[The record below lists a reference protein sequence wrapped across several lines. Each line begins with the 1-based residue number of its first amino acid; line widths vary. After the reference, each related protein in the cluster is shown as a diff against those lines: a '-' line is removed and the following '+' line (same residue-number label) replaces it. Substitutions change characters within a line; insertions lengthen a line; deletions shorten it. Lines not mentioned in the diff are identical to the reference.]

1 MHPTHY
7 YDLEKESIMKS
18 KNPVA
23 LVILDGFGYRKETDY
38 NAIAH
43 AHTPTLN
50 TLFATY
56 PHTLL
61 EASGPAVGLLPGYAG
76 NSEVGH
82 LTIGAGRTIMQPG
95 TIIHN
100 AIQDGTFFSNTLLK
114 TTLKTLPKT
123 KNLHLMGLLSD
134 AGVHSNTEHLYDFMQ
149 EARACG
155 IEQIVIH
162 PFLDGRDTPPQSART
177 YLEQLQKHT
186 DQHGGTIGSIHGRF
200 YAMDR
205 DKNWDRTEKSYKT
218 LIGNEQIYFTDWSG
232 ALNYYYKQGLTDEFI
247 PPTLL
252 TQQGI
257 ISDGDGI
264 IFFNFRPDRAR
275 QLTDSFVNPHFNA
288 FKNKKINLTFFIT
301 PTDYGLPTTI
311 LYTREP
317 IKPTLKEILNNHGR
331 TLFTIAETEKYAH
344 VTYFFSGG
352 KEDAF
357 EHEDRVLIPSIRTK
371 NYIHYPCM
379 SAPEITQTIL
389 QSLKTRP
396 HDFYLINY
404 ANADMVGHSG
414 DFNATVKAIECLD
427 KQVKQLLDAIVYGMD
442 GTLYI
447 TADHGNAEEKWDYT
461 ANQPHT
467 AHTTNKV
474 PFMIVQQGLEHK
486 TVQLPLHT
494 LADIAPYI
502 IQNMGLEVPITMQ
515 GSKKN

>member
-1 MHPTHY
+1 
-7 YDLEKESIMKS
+7 MKNKS
-18 KNPVA
+18 PIA

-50 TLFATY
+50 ALFATY

-61 EASGPAVGLLPGYAG
+61 GASGPAVGLLPGYAG

-95 TIIHN
+95 TLIHN
-100 AIQDGTFFSNTLLK
+100 AIQDRTFFSNALLK

-123 KNLHLMGLLSD
+123 KKLHIMGLLSD
-134 AGVHSNTEHLYDFMQ
+134 AEVHSNTEHLYAFIQ
-149 EARACG
+149 EAHACG
-155 IEQIVIH
+155 IEHIVIH

-177 YLEQLQKHT
+177 YLEQLQKYI
-186 DQHGGTIGSIHGRF
+186 DQHGGIIGSMHGRF

-205 DKNWDRTEKSYKT
+205 DRNWDRIEKSYRVLT
-218 LIGNEQIYFTDWSG
+218 GDERINFTDWSS
-232 ALNYYYKQGLTDEFI
+232 ALTYYYEQGLTDEFI
-247 PPTLL
+247 PPTLF
-252 TQQGI
+252 TQKGI

-275 QLTDSFVNPHFNA
+275 QLTESFTNPQFNA
-288 FKNKKINLTFFIT
+288 FKDKQVNLTFFIT
-301 PTDYGLPTTI
+301 PTDYRLSTTV
-311 LYTREP
+311 LYAQ
-317 IKPTLKEILNNHGR
+317 KPVTSTFKEILNNHGL

-357 EHEDRVLIPSIRTK
+357 EHEERILIPSIRTK
-371 NYIHYPCM
+371 NYIHHPCM
-379 SAPEITQTIL
+379 SAHEITQLIL
-389 QSLKTRP
+389 QSLKTNPR
-396 HDFYLINY
+396 DFYLINY

-427 KQVKQLLDAIVYGMD
+427 KQVKQLLDTIVHTMH

-447 TADHGNAEEKWDYT
+447 TADHGNAEEKWDYV
-461 ANQPHT
+461 AQQPRT

-474 PFMIVQQGLEHK
+474 PFVMVQQGLEHS
-486 TVQLPLHT
+486 TINLPLHT
-494 LADIAPYI
+494 LADIAPFI
-502 IQNMGLEVPITMQ
+502 IQNIGLDIPLAMQ
-515 GSKKN
+515 KQYKN